1 MNQLSSNNKF
11 HHSLSF
17 IFYLLCFL
25 LFFCQATKELE
36 LTKNIERCLC
46 MPRATE
52 QGVFDNFE
60 AVNDCK
66 FIECFAVF

>member
-25 LFFCQATKELE
+25 FFCQATKELE
-36 LTKNIERCLC
+36 LTKNIGRCLG